1 MKISVSQTKKK
12 EKKRGRSFMG
22 HIVIFYDFGR
32 GIAIL
37 CSLLKNIFIDYGL

>member
-12 EKKRGRSFMG
+12 EKRGRRSFMG
-22 HIVIFYDFGR
+22 HIVIFCAFGR

-37 CSLLKNIFIDYGL
+37 YTLLKNIFIDYGL